1 MEITAKVRRLPM
13 GARKGRYVA
22 DLVRR
27 KSVSDALTILQ
38 GCNRA
43 AAGPIEKVIRSA
55 LSNAEEQ
62 NARHQAG
69 IDLDNLIVKKITVD
83 QGTHN
88 WRIKPRAMGR
98 AFWIRK
104 HSSHVMVVLEER

>member
-1 MEITAKVRRLPM
+1 MEIRAKLRRLPM

-27 KSVSDALTILQ
+27 KPVSDALTILQ
-38 GCNRA
+38 SCDRA

-55 LSNAEEQ
+55 LANAEEQ
-62 NARHQAG
+62 NSRHQAG
-69 IDLDNLIVKKITVD
+69 IDLDNLVVKSITVD

-98 AFWIRK
+98 AYWIRK
-104 HSSHVMVVLEER
+104 YSSHVTVVLEER

>member
-1 MEITAKVRRLPM
+1 M

-27 KSVSDALTILQ
+27 KPVSEALTILQ
-38 GCNRA
+38 GCDRA

-55 LSNAEEQ
+55 LANAEEQ

-69 IDLDNLIVKKITVD
+69 IDLDNLIVKSITVD

-98 AFWIRK
+98 AYWIRK
-104 HSSHVMVVLEER
+104 YSSHVTVVLEER